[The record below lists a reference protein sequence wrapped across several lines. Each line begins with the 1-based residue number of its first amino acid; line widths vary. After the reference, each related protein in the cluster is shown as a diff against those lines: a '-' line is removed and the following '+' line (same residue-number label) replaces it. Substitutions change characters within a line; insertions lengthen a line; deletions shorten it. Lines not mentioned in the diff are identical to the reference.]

1 MQVQSAL
8 LPNGRNGRVRKRIE
22 TALTAAVPIN
32 PVGFSHLA
40 FNERIV
46 GISSI
51 EWARIPAAAPIPSV
65 RYLSADSCPGAIVPG
80 VQPHIA
86 QSEQEPP
93 DKDAT
98 LAKVTPLDLKGC
110 RQKPFDGPSEHLRK
124 GLDIT
129 LTALNRP
136 ITFGD
141 SKEGM
146 FAIRVA
152 SPLQEEGGTAPTAR
166 KTHQRAGAREFRG

>member
-1 MQVQSAL
+1 M
-8 LPNGRNGRVRKRIE
+8 
-22 TALTAAVPIN
+22 
-32 PVGFSHLA
+32 
-40 FNERIV
+40 
-46 GISSI
+46 
-51 EWARIPAAAPIPSV
+51 PSV
-65 RYLSADSCPGAIVPG
+65 RYLSVIPLPEPLFL

-86 QSEQEPP
+86 QSEREPP

-98 LAKVTPLDLKGC
+98 LAKVAPLDLKGC
-110 RQKPFDGPSEHLRK
+110 RQKPFDGPSDHLRK
-124 GLDIT
+124 GVDIT

-152 SPLQEEGGTAPTAR
+152 SPLQEEGGTAYYLNAYGQ
-166 KTHQRAGAREFRG
+166 KNSSEVWGKRAP